1 MIFDN
6 DAITELRMLIRDKM
20 SERRYVHTLGVEK
33 MAKYL
38 GDIIIPKHTNELCV
52 AALLHDIT
60 KELTYE
66 EQVHLLEESE
76 ISCTKEDL
84 DTKPALHS
92 ISAVPF
98 IKKYF
103 RKYATA
109 DVLSAVFNHTLGDV
123 NMSVFDEIIFIS
135 DYAEENRKYISCK
148 EVREYLLINI
158 NKSNSQEKNITIL
171 HKASLL
177 AINSTIDSLTRKG
190 ESINSRTVLTK
201 QYLESVID
209 N

>member
-1 MIFDN
+1 
-6 DAITELRMLIRDKM
+6 
-20 SERRYVHTLGVEK
+20 
-33 MAKYL
+33 
-38 GDIIIPKHTNELCV
+38 
-52 AALLHDIT
+52 
-60 KELTYE
+60 
-66 EQVHLLEESE
+66 
-76 ISCTKEDL
+76 
-84 DTKPALHS
+84 
-92 ISAVPF
+92 
-98 IKKYF
+98 
-103 RKYATA
+103 
-109 DVLSAVFNHTLGDV
+109 
-123 NMSVFDEIIFIS
+123 MSVFDEIIFIS